1 MDSSDPRRENPP
13 LPELVALEGAGPG
26 PHTAFVVLRQ
36 VTKGQTRTGQPFLDL
51 KLADRTRSVGA
62 KVWSDAS
69 RAMQTAEQLEAGA
82 HVKVLFEVGE
92 YRGAMQL
99 TIKRLRPVQEG
110 EPHYDPEK
118 LIDEGEALIEGLAVD
133 TLVFDIE
140 TVPAVELR
148 KVPSTVAQAVTK
160 YADRQDWDEGKV
172 MSLSPFFGKVVS
184 LAFGDGE
191 VEPDRQETNVFVC
204 PPDDV
209 EVTALPD
216 NVRLVSETE
225 LLQAFW
231 ALAGH
236 ASVVVTY
243 NGRGFDVPFLVGRSL
258 IHDIP
263 VRVDLQSKPFA
274 LRPHLDLYQVVAG
287 RHGRGPAPLD
297 VVCWALG
304 MPSPKEVMDGS
315 MVSTFFAK
323 GDLATIAEYNAGDV
337 RATTAVYQ
345 RVRDGVL
352 RYRDDW

>member
-1 MDSSDPRRENPP
+1 MDSTNARPEPTF
-13 LPELVALEGAGPG
+13 LPELAALDTAGRG
-26 PHTAFVVLRQ
+26 LLTAFAVVRQ
-36 VTKGQTRTGQPFLDL
+36 VRRGEARNGKPFVDL
-51 KLADRTRSVGA
+51 RLADRSRAVGA
-62 KVWSDAS
+62 KIWSDAG
-69 RAMQTAEQLEAGA
+69 RALQTAEQLAPGA
-82 HVKVLFEVGE
+82 HVKALFEVDT
-92 YRGAMQL
+92 YRGAIQL
-99 TIKRLRPVQEG
+99 KVRGLRPVEAD
-110 EPHYDPEK
+110 EPGYDPSALVDEGTA
-118 LIDEGEALIEGLAVD
+118 LIDGLQCD

-148 KVPSTVAQAVTK
+148 KVPPTVAQAVTK

-172 MSLSPFFGKVVS
+172 MSLSPYFGKVVS

-191 VEPDRQETNVFVC
+191 ADPSDQDVTVLVV

-209 EVTALPD
+209 EVSPLPD
-216 NVRLVSETE
+216 NVRLVSEPE

-258 IHDIP
+258 IHDIA
-263 VRVDLQSKPFA
+263 VNVDLQSSPYS
-274 LRPHLDLYQVVAG
+274 LRPHLDLYQAIGG
-287 RHGRGPAPLD
+287 RYGRGPASLD

-337 RATTAVYQ
+337 RATTGVYQ
-345 RVRDGVL
+345 RVRDGLL
-352 RYRDDW
+352 RYRGDW